1 MNTSAIHSLVE
12 RFHQHHHQYRSSK
25 YKETP
30 LRREFVDPFLEALGW
45 DVSNTEGRHELF
57 KQVIHEDSIVING
70 RVKAPDYTLTLG
82 GRRRLFVEAKKP
94 SISIKNS
101 PHPAFQV
108 RHYAWN
114 AKLPIGILTDF
125 EELALYDCRD
135 KPSEFD
141 TAQHARI
148 RYLTYDQYVDHWD
161 YLVGL
166 LSPDAIKQGSLEQ
179 FARENKSKHGT
190 AEVDDAFLA
199 EMSIWREQLALN
211 IALRNPGLNTRQ
223 LNFAVQSTIDRI
235 VFLRIAEDR
244 GIEPY
249 GRLREATKQSD
260 VYTALSRLFLL
271 ADAKYNS
278 GLFHFNPEKGRD
290 GSSLDTFTLGLRIDD
305 RVLQNII
312 KRLYYPDSPYQFDV
326 IPADILGQVYE
337 QFLGKVIRLTTNG
350 QAVVEDKPEVKKAGG
365 VFYTPTYIVDYIVDQ
380 TVGQL
385 LEGKTPGPNGSASKL
400 RILDPAAGSG
410 SFALGAYQCLLN
422 WHLKQYVLSPNKW
435 ARGKEPTI
443 CQDED
448 GKWRLTLGERK
459 RILLNN
465 IYGVDIDPQAVEV
478 TKLSL
483 LLKVMEGENE
493 QSLGVQMSLL
503 PERVLPDLNNNIQCG
518 NSLVGPDFYDG
529 RQLSLGIL
537 DEDMYR
543 INVFDWEKAFPHI
556 VSEGGFNAVIG
567 NPPYVRQEMLG
578 EFKPYFSERYKTYAG
593 MADLYVYFV
602 EKGVSLLKQNGRFGY
617 IMSNKWMKATYGS
630 PLRSWLKAQ
639 SIERIIDFGD
649 LPVFKSATTY
659 PCILLITKSDVPE
672 FIQSTD
678 VEHLNFIDL
687 AKYIDGHTSKVRLET
702 MNEEG
707 WALINESTRLLL
719 QKISSMGK
727 PLGEVLDSKIFYG
740 VKTGL
745 NKAFVIDECV
755 RNDLIQSD
763 PKSAELIKPFFAGR
777 DIKRYTQPIPQRY
790 LILVPSGWTNK
801 QKSQDD
807 AWAWFQSSHPAV
819 ASYLSQFA
827 NDAQKRSD
835 MGDYWWELRSC
846 AYYDEFE
853 QPKLMLPDISLRGNF
868 MLDETGGIYCVNTA
882 YILGSADL
890 FLLGILN
897 SSLVTFFYK
906 HISPAYRGGYLRFI
920 YQYLIQI
927 PIRVVASSD
936 RDGNLIKE
944 NIESRVNQML
954 QLNKRLMQAQTAYER
969 NVIQRQIDMVD
980 HGIDQLVYQ
989 LYRLTPEDISLVES
1003 A

>member
-1 MNTSAIHSLVE
+1 MNTSAIYSLVE
-12 RFHQHHHQYRSSK
+12 RFHQHQHQYRSSK

-57 KQVIHEDSIVING
+57 KQVIHEDSILING

-148 RYLTYDQYVDHWD
+148 NYLTYDQYVDHWD

-179 FARENKSKHGT
+179 FARENKTKHGT

-199 EMSIWREQLALN
+199 EMSTWREQLALN

-337 QFLGKVIRLTTNG
+337 QFLGKVIRLTSSG

-385 LEGKTPGPNGSASKL
+385 LEGRTPGPNGSASKL

-435 ARGKEPTI
+435 ARGKEPAI

-448 GKWRLTLGERK
+448 GKWRLTLCERK

-493 QSLGVQMSLL
+493 QTLGAQMQLL
-503 PERVLPDLNNNIQCG
+503 PDRVLPDLNKNIQCG
-518 NSLVGPDFYDG
+518 NSLIGPDFFDG
-529 RQLSLGIL
+529 QQLSLGIV
-537 DEDMYR
+537 DEEEMYR
-543 INVFDWEKAFPHI
+543 INVFDWENAFPN
-556 VSEGGFNAVIG
+556 VMRDGGFDAVIG
-567 NPPYVRQEMLG
+567 NPPYVRQEVIVD
-578 EFKPYFSERYKTYAG
+578 SKTYLEKHYNIFHG
-593 MADLYVYFV
+593 GADLYTFFI
-602 EKGVSLLKQNGRFGY
+602 EKGISLLRRDGY
-617 IMSNKWMKATYGS
+617 FAYIVANK
-630 PLRSWLKAQ
+630 WLKADYGKPLRNWLKTKNL
-639 SIERIIDFGD
+639 IELIDFGD
-649 LPVFKSATTY
+649 LPVFHKATTY
-659 PCILLITKSDVPE
+659 PCILVVQNSDPHPE
-672 FIQSTD
+672 FNVTHIRDLEFSGLSKRVKECQFS
-678 VEHLNFIDL
+678 VKVQHLN
-687 AKYIDGHTSKVRLET
+687 SS
-702 MNEEG
+702 G
-707 WALINESTRLLL
+707 WSLVTEDKRLLL
-719 QKISSMGK
+719 EKLNK
-727 PLGEVLDSKIFYG
+727 NG
-740 VKTGL
+740 VKFDRYL
-745 NKAFVIDECV
+745 NGEIYRGVLSGRDSVFVIDEEE
-755 RNDLIQSD
+755 RNRLVGLD
-763 PKSAELIKPFFAGR
+763 PRSVEIIKPYLAGR
-777 DIKRYTQPIPQRY
+777 DVQRYEIKNQKRY
-790 LILVPSGWTNK
+790 LIFTRRGVDIH
-801 QKSQDD
+801 QY
-807 AWAWFQSSHPAV
+807 PAV
-819 ASYLSQFA
+819 KDYLERFKEEIAPKPKNLKSGKWPGRKSGNYEWYEIQDAMDYYQIFESPKILYLKFQVKPAFA
-827 NDAQKRSD
+827 
-835 MGDYWWELRSC
+835 
-846 AYYDEFE
+846 YDEKDFF
-853 QPKLMLPDISLRGNF
+853 PN
-868 MLDETGGIYCVNTA
+868 
-882 YILGSADL
+882 SAIWVIPTSDK

-897 SSLVTFFYK
+897 SKLGWFLISNYCTQIQNGFQLIYK
-906 HISPAYRGGYLRFI
+906 YMRN
-920 YQYLIQI
+920 I
-927 PIRVVASSD
+927 PICQIDAANSKYKEEMILLIDQILDLRKKLSSAKATHEKT
-936 RDGNLIKE
+936 I
-944 NIESRVNQML
+944 
-954 QLNKRLMQAQTAYER
+954 
-969 NVIQRQIDMVD
+969 IQRQIETMDRK
-980 HGIDQLVYQ
+980 IDQLVYQ
-989 LYRLTPEDISLVES
+989 LYNLTPEEIKVVEAAS
-1003 A
+1003 KN